1 VPVDVDQKTC
11 APVSPDPYRSSS
23 SACLLRGAGD
33 EQRVLVERLLQ
44 RVAPAVEAQLRET
57 LRVLI
62 QEQILLLTPR
72 FQQEIET
79 AVRQAVAGA
88 MAEVEISRP

>member
-1 VPVDVDQKTC
+1 MSIKKPAPRFLPTLTEVVHPLASSVEPVMN
-11 APVSPDPYRSSS
+11 SE
-23 SACLLRGAGD
+23 L
-33 EQRVLVERLLQ
+33 LVERLLQ

-62 QEQILLLTPR
+62 QEQILLLAPR

>member
-1 VPVDVDQKTC
+1 MSIKKPAPRFLPTLTEVVHPLASSVEPVMN
-11 APVSPDPYRSSS
+11 SE
-23 SACLLRGAGD
+23 L
-33 EQRVLVERLLQ
+33 LVERLLQ

>member
-1 VPVDVDQKTC
+1 MSTKKPAPRFLPTLTEVVHPLAASVEPVMN
-11 APVSPDPYRSSS
+11 SE
-23 SACLLRGAGD
+23 L
-33 EQRVLVERLLQ
+33 LVERLLQ

-62 QEQILLLTPR
+62 QEQILLLAPR

-88 MAEVEISRP
+88 MAEFEISRP

>member
-1 VPVDVDQKTC
+1 MSIKKP
-11 APVSPDPYRSSS
+11 APRFLPTLTEVVHPLAS
-23 SACLLRGAGD
+23 SAEPLMNNEL
-33 EQRVLVERLLQ
+33 LVERLLQ

-62 QEQILLLTPR
+62 QEQILLLAPR

-88 MAEVEISRP
+88 MAEIEISRP

>member
-1 VPVDVDQKTC
+1 MSTKRPAPRFLPTLTEVVHPLASSVEPVMN
-11 APVSPDPYRSSS
+11 SE
-23 SACLLRGAGD
+23 L
-33 EQRVLVERLLQ
+33 LVERLLQ

-62 QEQILLLTPR
+62 QEQILLLAPR

>member
-1 VPVDVDQKTC
+1 MSTKKPAPRFLPTLTEVVHPLASSVEPVMN
-11 APVSPDPYRSSS
+11 SE
-23 SACLLRGAGD
+23 L
-33 EQRVLVERLLQ
+33 LVERLLQ

-62 QEQILLLTPR
+62 QEQIQLLAPR

-88 MAEVEISRP
+88 MAEVEIFRP

>member
-1 VPVDVDQKTC
+1 MSTKKPAPRFLPTLTEVVHPLASSVEPVMN
-11 APVSPDPYRSSS
+11 SE
-23 SACLLRGAGD
+23 L
-33 EQRVLVERLLQ
+33 LVERLLQ

-62 QEQILLLTPR
+62 QEQILLLAPR
-72 FQQEIET
+72 FQQEIES